1 MNTHT
6 TVPPETPAPTPRSS
20 GPGSQLRQ
28 ARLDLKLT
36 PENVAH
42 ILHLSPR
49 QIVALEN
56 DDYDKLPGPTYVRG
70 YLRGYAQLL
79 GLSAEPVVE
88 SYSRSVTVNK
98 PVDLSKLAPKPE
110 IRSDHQLI
118 KFATLG
124 VIAIVLSLS
133 ALWWQERDRP
143 AATPV
148 PVPEATAPS
157 APSDN
162 EYTDSSAV
170 ANAPGKDPAPV
181 DTARTAPTPTPTP
194 ATKAPAAVPAERA
207 PAAVP
212 PVPPAQTTTPLTGPR
227 ARLAIQAP
235 ADCWADVRDAGGN
248 RLLYETIR
256 AGNTAVVEGV
266 APLSVFLGNVE
277 GVRVELNGQP
287 YDVSPYR
294 RGDVARFTVSEN
306 R

>member
-1 MNTHT
+1 MSTHT
-6 TVPPETPAPTPRSS
+6 TVPPSETPASAPRPN

-56 DDYDKLPGPTYVRG
+56 DEYDKLPGPTYVRG

-88 SYSRSVTVNK
+88 SYSRSVTTSK
-98 PVDLSKLAPKPE
+98 PIDLSKLAPKPE

-143 AATPV
+143 ATPV
-148 PVPEATAPS
+148 SVPEATSPS
-157 APSDN
+157 APAATT
-162 EYTDSSAV
+162 EAEPTDTDV
-170 ANAPGKDPAPV
+170 ATNAPTKDTPAV
-181 DTARTAPTPTPTP
+181 DASRNVPTP
-194 ATKAPAAVPAERA
+194 AAKSPTVVSPERTVTTSPTPAPTVP
-207 PAAVP
+207 V
-212 PVPPAQTTTPLTGPR
+212 TGPR
-227 ARLAIQAP
+227 MRLMIQTP
-235 ADCWADVRDAGGN
+235 VDCWADVRDAGGN

-256 AGNTAVVEGV
+256 AGHTSVVEGA

-277 GVRVELNGQP
+277 GLRVEVNGQP
-287 YDVSPYR
+287 YDVAPHR

-306 R
+306 RQ

>member
-6 TVPPETPAPTPRSS
+6 TVPPETPAVAPRSS

-49 QIVALEN
+49 QIVALES
-56 DDYDKLPGPTYVRG
+56 DEYDKLPGPTYVRG

-79 GLSAEPVVE
+79 GLSAESVVE
-88 SYSRSVTVNK
+88 SYSRSVVTTK

-118 KFATLG
+118 KFVTLG

-133 ALWWQERDRP
+133 ALWWQERDK
-143 AATPV
+143 AGTPV
-148 PVPEATAPS
+148 QVPEATAPTTVDEDAEYAAGID
-157 APSDN
+157 APDL
-162 EYTDSSAV
+162 YA
-170 ANAPGKDPAPV
+170 APAEVPRDIPV
-181 DTARTAPTPTPTP
+181 P
-194 ATKAPAAVPAERA
+194 ATKSQPTTPPERA
-207 PAAVP
+207 QAVTPSTPAV
-212 PVPPAQTTTPLTGPR
+212 AQTTPVTGPH
-227 ARLAIQAP
+227 ARLVIRAS
-235 ADCWADVRDAGGN
+235 ADCWADIRDAGGN

-256 AGNTAVVEGV
+256 AGRTAVIEGV

-277 GVRVELNGQP
+277 DLRVELNGQP

-294 RGDVARFTVSEN
+294 RGDVARFTVGAD